1 MPLGWFLSKSRV
13 LIGVSVLSGV
23 MGGLGGAGLISLI
36 HTALASQDR
45 PVYLPWL
52 FAGVVLL
59 VIMARIVAALVVT
72 HLAEHLIYELRVDL
86 SRKILGAPLSRLQT
100 LGAPRLLA
108 SLTEDVAT
116 VAAAMQDIPGLCISG
131 AIVLGCLV
139 YMGFLAWP
147 LLFFVVTAI
156 ILGVSAF
163 LVAKSKA
170 IGVLQAARERQDDI
184 FVHFRGLTEG
194 IKELKLN
201 RARRDAFFYDG
212 LEPTAAAYRRYSIT
226 GQGLFILAGNIA
238 GTLLFIVVG
247 VILFGLPAQLSL
259 SNSILTGF
267 VLALLYLM
275 APLAELVGD
284 LPELSRAGIALHRI
298 KALGQKLDASSE
310 LATSGAQP
318 RQELFPGDLEL
329 IGVTHRYRREGDDLP
344 FVVGPIDLTIRRGQ
358 IVFLIG
364 GNGSGKTTLALLLV
378 GLYAPEH
385 GEIRVGGQR
394 INEGERERYRQQFSA
409 VFSDFYLFDRL
420 LGFRDHELDAEACD
434 YLMRLQLDHKV
445 RIEHGVFS
453 TLDLSQG
460 QRKRLALLVAF
471 LEDRPFYVFDE
482 WAADQDPVFKRIFYM
497 EILPA
502 LKARGKTVVV
512 ITHDDGYFGVADRC
526 LKLEDGKISE
536 ISAAEFKAGKEPRPP
551 YPFSFAAQ
559 SDRTG
564 LPSAQDSV
572 RA

>member
-13 LIGVSVLSGV
+13 LIGISVLSGV
-23 MGGLGGAGLISLI
+23 MGGLGSAGLISLI

-72 HLAEHLIYELRVDL
+72 HLAERLIYELRVDL

-116 VAAAMQDIPGLCISG
+116 VAAAMQAIPGLCISG
-131 AIVLGCLV
+131 AVVLGCLV
-139 YMGFLAWP
+139 YMGSLAWP
-147 LLFFVVTAI
+147 LMFFVVAAI
-156 ILGVSAF
+156 ILGVSIF

-170 IGVLQAARERQDDI
+170 IGVLRAARERQDDI

-201 RARRDAFFYDG
+201 RARRDAFVYEG

-238 GTLLFIVVG
+238 STVLFIVVG
-247 VILFGLPAQLSL
+247 VILFGLPAQLSF

-275 APLAELVGD
+275 APLAGLVEELPV
-284 LPELSRAGIALHRI
+284 LSRAGIALHRI
-298 KALGQKLDASSE
+298 KALGQKLDVSSE

-329 IGVTHRYRREGDDLP
+329 IGVTHRYHREGDLP
-344 FVVGPIDLTIRRGQ
+344 FVVGPVDLTIRRGE
-358 IVFLIG
+358 IVFLVG

-378 GLYAPEH
+378 GLYAPEQ
-385 GEIRVGGQR
+385 GEIRLGGQC
-394 INEGERERYRQQFSA
+394 ITEGERENYRQQFSV

-420 LGFRDHELDAEACD
+420 LGFRDRELDAEACD

-502 LKARGKTVVV
+502 LKARGKTVAV
-512 ITHDDGYFGVADRC
+512 ITHDDSYFGVADRC
-526 LKLEDGKISE
+526 LKLEDGRISE
-536 ISAAEFKAGKEPRPP
+536 ISAAEFKAGKEPTQPVPLVFRHGR
-551 YPFSFAAQ
+551 SSQ
-559 SDRTG
+559 R
-564 LPSAQDSV
+564 
-572 RA
+572 R